1 MTSFDFFLIIIYFAV
16 LITIGFLSIK
26 KIKSQADYVVA
37 GRRLGYGSFV
47 PAMAAVVLG
56 GASTFGGTAL
66 GYQFGISGMWM
77 VTMIGLGIIGFGLF
91 FTNKLGNLNIFS
103 VSELLANR
111 FGFSSRLY
119 SAIIIIVYN
128 IMVMVTSTIAV
139 GVLFSTLFEWSLF
152 FAIFIG
158 GAVVVIYTLL
168 GGMWA
173 VTMTDVMQFWV
184 MTIGLIL
191 ILLPFSFFQLGGIEG
206 LTTKISSDHLNLSNM
221 GWDRVFSYALLY
233 FFGMMIG
240 QDVWQRAFTGKSKVV
255 VKNGT
260 IIAGIYCVIYGISGA
275 LIGTFASVL
284 IPNLIDPQQALP
296 TLIVTILPTGLIGIT
311 LAAAIS
317 AAMSTASGTLM
328 AASTVFI
335 NDIISP
341 LKKIK
346 TEKNKIRFTRLA
358 VLGMGVVGIFIAS
371 ELQNIVLALDLAY
384 ALLSGT
390 LFIPI
395 VIALF
400 FKSVS
405 KKVALSVMIVS
416 SLVVITTLIIEGI
429 TSLNAIIYGLIAGL
443 ITVFLGNLLL
453 KEEKKS
459 KKAA

>member
-1 MTSFDFFLIIIYFAV
+1 
-16 LITIGFLSIK
+16 
-26 KIKSQADYVVA
+26 
-37 GRRLGYGSFV
+37 
-47 PAMAAVVLG
+47 
-56 GASTFGGTAL
+56 
-66 GYQFGISGMWM
+66 
-77 VTMIGLGIIGFGLF
+77 
-91 FTNKLGNLNIFS
+91 
-103 VSELLANR
+103 
-111 FGFSSRLY
+111 
-119 SAIIIIVYN
+119 
-128 IMVMVTSTIAV
+128 
-139 GVLFSTLFEWSLF
+139 
-152 FAIFIG
+152 
-158 GAVVVIYTLL
+158 
-168 GGMWA
+168 
-173 VTMTDVMQFWV
+173 
-184 MTIGLIL
+184 
-191 ILLPFSFFQLGGIEG
+191 
-206 LTTKISSDHLNLSNM
+206 
-221 GWDRVFSYALLY
+221 
-233 FFGMMIG
+233 
-240 QDVWQRAFTGKSKVV
+240 
-255 VKNGT
+255 
-260 IIAGIYCVIYGISGA
+260 
-275 LIGTFASVL
+275 
-284 IPNLIDPQQALP
+284 
-296 TLIVTILPTGLIGIT
+296 
-311 LAAAIS
+311 
-317 AAMSTASGTLM
+317 M